1 MEAYYVLQMK
11 RHPWDDKHWDT
22 LGGQHY
28 RTVDEAR
35 AAMEQKPI
43 KSLYRIAEAYTVIRY
58 KVVK

>member
-22 LGGQHY
+22 LDGQHY

-35 AAMEQKPI
+35 AALGMEVGELYVTGQKG
-43 KSLYRIAEAYTVIRY
+43 A
-58 KVVK
+58 